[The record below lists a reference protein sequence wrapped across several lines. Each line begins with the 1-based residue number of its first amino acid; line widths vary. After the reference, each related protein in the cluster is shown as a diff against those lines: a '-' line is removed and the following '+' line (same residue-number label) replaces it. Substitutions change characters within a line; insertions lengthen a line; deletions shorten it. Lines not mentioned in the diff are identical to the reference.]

1 MIESL
6 PLAVSLDFLSAWDF
20 WIGVGILA
28 GIYGIFTLGLQLNVG
43 FTGVLNFG
51 QAGFMAVGA
60 YSSIILTV
68 DVGMPFYLS
77 LPLSAGITIIAALII
92 GLSSLRLR
100 SDYFSIATIAFSEI
114 IRDVVQNARDLTGGN
129 QGTINLEL
137 ANDNGFYT
145 DSWYEASDW
154 IQANL
159 LDPIGF
165 SDQQFSDLPLFL
177 VVWVTLCLLA
187 FGLNR
192 MIRSPWGRV
201 LRAVR
206 EDEDAARA
214 LGKNAFSYK
223 LQSLS
228 IAAVLGAVSGWFLA
242 INLESVSQESFEP
255 LYTFLGFAILVLG
268 GLASFGGVL
277 LGSIILWTLLEGMRF
292 ADLPF
297 SDDKDAA
304 LRFVMVGLILILLM
318 AFRPQGVAG
327 KKEEMV
333 LGD

>member
-1 MIESL
+1 VIESL
-6 PLAVSLDFLSAWDF
+6 PLGVSLDFLSAWDF

-28 GIYGIFTLGLQLNVG
+28 GIYAIFTLGLQLNVG

-51 QAGFMAVGA
+51 QAGFMAIGA

-68 DVGMPFYLS
+68 DVGLPFYLT
-77 LPLSAGITIIAALII
+77 LPISALITVFAALII
-92 GLSSLRLR
+92 GMSSLRLR
-100 SDYFSIATIAFSEI
+100 ADYFSIATIAFSEI

-129 QGTINLEL
+129 QGTIDLEL
-137 ANDNGFYT
+137 ANDHGFYT
-145 DSWYEASDW
+145 DTWYSASDW
-154 IQANL
+154 IQSNI

-177 VVWVTLCLLA
+177 VIWVTVLLLA
-187 FGLNR
+187 FGLSR
-192 MIRSPWGRV
+192 LIRSPWGRV

-228 IAAVLGAVSGWFLA
+228 IAAVLGAMSGWFLA
-242 INLESVSQESFEP
+242 INLESVSQDSFEP
-255 LYTFLGFAILVLG
+255 LYTFLGFAALVLG
-268 GLASFGGVL
+268 GLATFWGAVA
-277 LGSIILWTLLEGMRF
+277 GSVILWTLLEGMRF

-304 LRFVMVGLILILLM
+304 LRFVLVGMILILLM
-318 AFRPQGVAG
+318 AFRPQGAFG